1 MRWCSLVYHHTE
13 ALNQLVKHHILIVV
27 SAAPR
32 RPGEVISALKSDM
45 YKHILAGMVTS
56 NTRLADVENEKLI
69 LRAVDLKCPEA
80 DGGRPI
86 VRACCARI
94 VRRECETVERAGVA
108 SRP

>member
-1 MRWCSLVYHHTE
+1 MLVTE
-13 ALNQLVKHHILIVV
+13 AAVEGTEGSHG
-27 SAAPR
+27 AR
-32 RPGEVISALKSDM
+32 EISA
-45 YKHILAGMVTS
+45 V
-56 NTRLADVENEKLI
+56 I